1 MARIAIEFSKTIR
14 AQAEKF
20 VSALERTGCPQLAP
34 NAGGY
39 SIEDV
44 YTDEHKATGKCQMF
58 FDDGIVAVAEPEPI
72 AAVAVTVKGAQL
84 FATDGPD
91 LDPEPLLTLE

>member
-39 SIEDV
+39 AIEDV
-44 YTDEHKATGKCQMF
+44 YTDEHKPTGKCRMF
-58 FDDGIVAVAEPEPI
+58 FDDGVAAVAELPV

-91 LDPEPLLTLE
+91 LDPEPLLTL